1 MDTGDAGTP
10 GLNDLEGAK
19 FCGGDIKVLPCRYT
33 DVRLGA
39 SESLLKEN
47 VFSSVPTTF
56 GAPDTDV
63 SAFKM
68 EPMATDVAAS
78 RVWTTTS
85 SFNKMCAE
93 VFSGPAAYHVL
104 QRDSPYPL
112 RLELLVPAA
121 TELKL
126 PAATLPP
133 PGGAS
138 GGDFGLCLAPREDE
152 FEEIET
158 IS

>member
-68 EPMATDVAAS
+68 EPMATRCCCCVSCVDEDLLLQQDV
-78 RVWTTTS
+78 
-85 SFNKMCAE
+85 C
-93 VFSGPAAYHVL
+93 
-104 QRDSPYPL
+104 
-112 RLELLVPAA
+112 
-121 TELKL
+121 
-126 PAATLPP
+126 
-133 PGGAS
+133 
-138 GGDFGLCLAPREDE
+138 
-152 FEEIET
+152 
-158 IS
+158 